1 MMNTVNSHNCG
12 NRMATKNQIAHTIG
26 IMKVIQIIRAK
37 SYKQICLRFIFQ
49 ERVGIVVKTPQTRI
63 NTGLLRRSVLF
74 PLYCTRR
81 FRSNIIDDTVY
92 AGDFVYYAAG
102 KGAH

>member
-1 MMNTVNSHNCG
+1 MNTANSHNCG

-49 ERVGIVVKTPQTRI
+49 ERVGIINEGSKTQ
-63 NTGLLRRSVLF
+63 
-74 PLYCTRR
+74 
-81 FRSNIIDDTVY
+81 
-92 AGDFVYYAAG
+92 
-102 KGAH
+102 